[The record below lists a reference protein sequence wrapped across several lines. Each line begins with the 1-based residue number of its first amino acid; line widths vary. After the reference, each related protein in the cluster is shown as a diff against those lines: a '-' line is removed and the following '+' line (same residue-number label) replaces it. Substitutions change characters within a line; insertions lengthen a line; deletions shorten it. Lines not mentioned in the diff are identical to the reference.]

1 MRPGFRSGLCT
12 PHRESRRSILGR
24 RGQATLEIILL
35 LIILV
40 AVILGLVAKFN
51 SSFRAYTVDLY
62 GGYYRCLLET
72 GELPGTGSVCKDKQ
86 AAYDPEAGKDVI
98 TGGGGGDGSDGG
110 GNGEDGGGNRGGG
123 GTETTSNSGSGSGS
137 SGDGN
142 TETVSSGT
150 SGGGQSVIARMRR
163 TSRRN
168 QPTQVGSADDLS
180 KSELAMAGGSGEDE
194 PSRMG
199 SRSVASNNLRRSRSR
214 TNFTMEGEEYVREET
229 KAAVA
234 SGTVKKTNE
243 AGSGLRPR
251 RSAYVPPRE
260 KKDSQSV
267 EGTGGFAFGNLVR
280 MLFIIIIIVII
291 VVVVGGQVM
300 QVANSGDKG

>member
-1 MRPGFRSGLCT
+1 M
-12 PHRESRRSILGR
+12 
-24 RGQATLEIILL
+24 
-35 LIILV
+35 

-51 SSFRAYTVDLY
+51 SSFRKYTVDLY

-86 AAYDPEAGKDVI
+86 AAFDPDAGKDVL
-98 TGGGGGDGSDGG
+98 TGDGSDGSDGG
-110 GNGEDGGGNRGGG
+110 GDGEDSGGNRGGG
-123 GTETTSNSGSGSGS
+123 GTETTSNSGSSSGS
-137 SGDGN
+137 SSEGN
-142 TETVSSGT
+142 TETASRGSG
-150 SGGGQSVIARMRR
+150 GGGQSVIARMRQ

-168 QPTQVGSADDLS
+168 RPTQVGSAEDLS
-180 KSELAMAGGSGEDE
+180 QSELAMAGGSGADE
-194 PSRMG
+194 ASRI
-199 SRSVASNNLRRSRSR
+199 SNRSVASNNLRRPRSR
-214 TNFTMEGEEYVREET
+214 TNFSMEGEEYVREET

-234 SGTVKKTNE
+234 SGTVRKTNE

-260 KKDSQSV
+260 KKESQSV
-267 EGTGGFAFGNLVR
+267 EGAGRFVFGNIVR

-291 VVVVGGQVM
+291 VVVVGGQMM